1 MELGEAPVSPEP
13 DLPEPDYQVRITLLI
28 NIGRALHIESKTKL
42 ARFRPTSIGQSEC
55 ESENIKQSSDYS
67 FRLS

>member
-28 NIGRALHIESKTKL
+28 NIGRKLSEESLTH
-42 ARFRPTSIGQSEC
+42 
-55 ESENIKQSSDYS
+55 
-67 FRLS
+67 